1 VILDLVRMK
10 INAARSK
17 IVSTVIATLISGL
30 LVSIP
35 VSIPAQANTNA
46 CVPLESTAGGDTVLT
61 FKDVGNCNWAVPTG
75 VTSVRVL
82 VVGGGGSGG
91 GGLSGRW
98 FGAGGGG
105 GAVVENQSLTM
116 TSGAAISVTVGRG
129 GTKSNYNT
137 TYTGADFDLRSGSSS
152 VFGSITAGGGKSA
165 INSTP
170 AGGVSGNGNA
180 GGIATTIEYPWGYGG
195 AGAGAPGNG
204 KSPGAGVVSNIS
216 GTSWEYGGGGN
227 GNAGSPAVNPR
238 DGAGSQDVAA
248 LANRGGGGSQMSTTD
263 SYNGGAGGSGV
274 VIVRY
279 LPVPACNPTSTSA
292 SNGDTI
298 VTFTALGACYWEVP
312 TGLTKAWVVAVG
324 GGGAAGAGSLNK
336 WWGAGGGGGEVIS
349 TTAALTP
356 ANLVTVV
363 VGAGG
368 TTTDGLQS
376 SFGTVVARAG
386 KTPTNTTSVGG
397 VGGSGTAGGTGT
409 TTTGNGGGGAQSP
422 GVGINPGAGLVVG
435 ISGTPFEYGGGG
447 NGYNTTGTPGIERP
461 GAGTFGTAALANRGG
476 GGSQMSG
483 ARGAGGSGIVIV
495 RYKTSANAN
504 APTCA
509 PTVGFGGVAGVATN
523 QAGHGC
529 VIVAYTV
536 SGSTT
541 YQTFNYTGGDQSW
554 TSPASTTELTFY
566 LVGAGGGAINVA
578 GGGNGASGGFA
589 TASYSAAS
597 STVFKIIVGQG
608 GNGTT
613 QSLNTYGGG
622 GKADY
627 GSGGGRSA
635 IRVGSETEDLITA
648 GGGGG
653 GGYDAKCGGA
663 GGGTTGQ
670 DAVIRTANG
679 EHGKG
684 AKENAGGAGGFSVNN
699 RTGGTGIKY
708 QGGLGQDDSGGGGG
722 GYWGGGGGGDNIGAG
737 GGSGYFDPSRTT
749 SATLV
754 QGTCS
759 TPGNSGALAYG
770 ITYNGN
776 GNTAG
781 TVPAAQA
788 VSAFSS
794 ATTATNSGSL
804 VKEGFTFAGW
814 NTVANA
820 TGTSYAANASITPAG
835 EVTLYAQWNSTI
847 TYNTNGATGTVPTA
861 VTTTTDA
868 SRTFNLNSGSGL
880 TRTGLSFAGWN
891 PAADGSGIYYAG
903 GASYT
908 STGTRTLFAIFR
920 PLYTYNANGATSG
933 TVPAPAFGP
942 VPGTQC
948 VTDPGFNNCR
958 IISYTGTNQTFT
970 IPNNIDA
977 TKGIMVEAWGAGGGG
992 TFAYYGDPSGG
1003 AGGYSKAK
1011 INSPTAGGVLTVI
1024 VGQGGLVRDTTTKF
1038 GGGGA
1043 AGTASGANLGSSG
1056 GGYSGVFSG
1065 SGTSTPIVIS
1075 GGGGGGSPGT
1085 DSTGTPGGGGGANQ
1099 SGGQSGT
1106 ATAGGRGGTTSTGGA
1121 GATSNSCAT
1130 AGSSLLGGTGCA
1142 ISGAEGGGGGGGG
1155 YFGGGGGAYQTSTS
1169 GINGGGGGGSGFLNT
1184 TLATSVAAVKGTD
1197 GVYANFAYP
1206 DRTSPNYAFEAGR
1219 GGKPNTNIVA
1229 DNTGGN
1235 GLITIQWSSPLTGA
1249 EVSDNTGNLTRFGYV
1264 FAGWNTAADGSG
1276 TSVAAGS
1283 SFPGSVSATLF
1294 AAWTPSNTGL
1304 TPSFNTNTNTPIGVL
1319 KSTAYT
1325 INNEYTGTNN
1335 DLILSQY
1342 PDKIQIVASVPAGTL
1357 SITTTANL
1365 TLPIGYQTTLTTTAS
1380 AISFIGN
1387 LADVNAALA
1396 SLKYTAP
1403 ATAVITT
1410 VTITASYA
1418 GLNGDYRYNPATGSY
1433 YWRGA
1438 TTVVRQAALD
1448 RTTASNNCGVSFN
1461 GMCGYMTIP
1470 NNADESLY
1478 IVQKLGIGW
1487 IGLSKPTHPTLQ
1499 YVANAP
1505 SGLPTPP
1512 FTFWS
1517 SGEGG
1522 LSNEPNIGIRF
1533 TDGKW
1538 ADLTTQ
1544 SENPIYEFGGKS
1556 ETPIFAPLTRTIAI
1570 APNVTVTYVANS
1582 SNSGTVP
1589 SPLTGIGGNTLR
1601 AASNTGNLV
1610 KTGLTFAGW
1619 NTKADG
1625 TGITYLPNA
1634 EFTTATSISLFAMY
1648 LAACTPTRTT
1658 SGGFVILTF
1667 TGAGNCLWT
1676 TPAGVTSIDLLTV
1689 GGGGGGAGNLGG
1701 GGGGGQVVY
1710 QTGLAPIGTAVVT
1723 IGAGGAGGAGN
1734 YDATTNHG
1742 KTGVRSGFVSSTLNQ
1757 VALGGGGGK
1766 GRLNAT
1772 NLNPDG
1778 TPISSGWTGG
1788 GAAYQDSAA
1797 QILPDPGDG
1806 GNTVLGGAGSYNG
1819 GGGGGGAGGVGIG
1832 TNATSNAGAGGPG
1845 VSNSISGTATF
1856 YGGGGGTAL
1865 YGTNT
1870 NWTGVG
1876 GLGGGANAIRT
1887 GVGSAGGANTGGG
1900 GSGGYTTSG
1909 GSGGTGIVILRYSF
1923 GTPSAPTITSI
1934 TGTAN
1939 KLTVAFTPPTSD
1951 GGAAITNYEYTLD
1964 GGLTWTTISPAD
1976 AVSPIEITKLANGTT
1991 TLTNGTTYQVAIR
2004 ALNGKTGLASN
2015 VVPGTTPLS
2024 PPTIS
2029 AVAGNGRATVT
2040 VGAAVGESPTSF
2052 TVTALDNS
2060 GVALSPAKTCTVT
2073 APATSCVIT
2082 GLTNGTT
2089 YKFSAVANL
2098 GSQVST
2104 ATTTA
2109 TGVAPAAPIVTYNAN
2124 NGTVGPSNASTLDIS
2139 FNAGTPVVHPL
2150 PVRAGYNFTGWYNSA
2165 NALIGQNGANY
2176 EPAATIT
2183 LTAGWVGVTYS
2194 ISYNGNGN
2202 TAGTVPATGSYI
2214 NGSVSAYSILGNT
2227 GSLAKTGYTFAG
2239 WVDGTGS
2246 PRSGSYSTA
2255 ADLQLFASW
2264 TAVQFTVSFESASGS
2279 VSPANQLYT
2288 YGTAGFALPSAG
2300 TRVGYTFLGWSRTA
2314 TGTTVSSPFIADAD
2328 LTLYARW
2335 SGSTFSVAFNSNGG
2349 SISPATAFF
2358 TTGNTGITLPSAGD
2372 LSGYTFAGWT
2382 ETLNGNTL
2390 VTTPYSTS
2398 LNITLYAKWTAVP
2411 YNVTYNRG
2419 SIAGTPLTSLPATF
2433 PSNTTSTVSTVINL
2447 DNTITSEIDVSGTR
2461 YVFTG
2466 WKESVTNSVYKGNDP
2481 YRMSAAHVTFTAQW
2495 VAIYTVS
2502 YILNGGSVTAPAV
2515 LPPDVTRIDTYVENL
2530 TNVVPARAG
2539 FIFAGWKDQAG
2550 NLVSAHPVPANTT
2563 FVVGATRYLL
2573 YAQWTPEVYTVTYL
2587 PGAAGVTGTVTAT
2600 TGNYREN
2607 VTLGLNSTL
2616 DYTNYKFIGWK
2627 IGTTIYSAGGNY
2639 VLSAN
2644 VNAVAQWEST
2654 LSQIFYDIN
2663 GGTGSAAPSVATQNQ
2678 AVTLPL
2684 VGTFSRPGY
2693 SLAGWIGGGVTTPA
2707 ATYTNP
2713 TTNSVTLIAQW
2724 TLLAPAIPSTPTA
2737 VAASGSATISVNPG
2751 SGGGP
2756 ADSYVVTALDSSG
2769 NPLDPSKSCT
2779 VYVPSPSCVI
2789 SGLEDGTPYK
2799 FATTATNSAGTSTSS
2814 GASTAVTPA
2823 GKPSIVTGVSATA
2836 SNASAA
2842 VRFTAPASTG
2852 GAPIASYTVT
2862 ASTGQTCVITPTFPN
2877 PLVCNFTNNLTNG
2890 TAVTFTVQA
2899 NNGAY
2904 TSDTSTATI
2913 AVTPATVPGAP
2924 TGLTASSSAP
2934 GKATITFTAPT
2945 DNGGSAVTDYVV
2957 TSSPGGFTCV
2967 TANPSTGCE
2976 ITGLTNGTAYT
2987 FTAVARNSVGNS
2999 VNSTPSAAVTPVG
3012 KPSTPTNVVASAGNA
3027 SATVSFTAPNNG
3039 GSAITRYDVEA
3050 YDQNGVPISPALTC
3064 TLNVPFPTPLAC
3076 TFANSLANGL
3086 PYTFK
3091 VSATNAL
3098 GTSDSSTATSVITPA
3113 NLIPTTL
3120 DQILTPIGETFVGE
3134 LLTASVQFGGF
3145 PTPTVTYVWER
3156 CTTAA
3161 ATSCTTIAGANTDTY
3176 TTTSADLGSFIRY
3189 KATGTNTGRTLIGT
3203 SAVSDKITG
3212 NPVVTTP
3219 TIGLSGTTGTAFTLD
3234 IAVTGGAEP
3243 FTFAVSSGT
3252 LPAGLVI
3259 DPATGTISGT
3269 PTAVISSAITLL
3281 VADGKGKTG
3290 TTTFT
3295 ISIAAGESIVTCNAA
3310 CIAAEEAE
3318 ARAAR
3323 ERAAERAAEKIR
3335 ADATATAAS
3344 NKASADAA
3352 AAAAA
3357 ARAAIDKAAAA
3368 ALAQAAADAAARTA
3382 AAQAKAAADAQATAA
3397 KAAADAAAALRN
3409 SRTTA
3414 AAKAAATK
3422 SANTAAAAAASAVK
3436 EAASAAQKAAQ
3447 AKTTAANAN
3456 KQVDIAINS
3465 LNSKTAASQ
3474 ASAQANAIAA
3484 AAKAAANEAAAA
3496 AATRAA
3502 EARTAATAAQ
3512 KTAEET
3518 AARIATEQKEAADAA
3533 ANAKIAADA
3542 AAKATA
3548 EKIAATEAAR
3558 IAAEAAL
3565 KILNEKA
3572 ALAEQAAK
3580 ATSETVRAEINK
3592 KIEEVK
3598 VKAEEAQKVAVET
3611 SIKADAATAAQAI
3624 AVEIAEDANEEA
3636 QTTAAE
3642 AVAVKTE
3649 SATKSAA
3656 ATKAAAAA
3664 TVATKVATAAKEAAA
3679 RVPSKAVITKKP
3691 AASTNKNSATATVTG
3706 LKPGQKVKV
3715 TVNVRP
3721 R

>member
-1 VILDLVRMK
+1 MK

-35 VSIPAQANTNA
+35 VPANA
-46 CVPLESTAGGDTVLT
+46 
-61 FKDVGNCNWAVPTG
+61 
-75 VTSVRVL
+75 
-82 VVGGGGSGG
+82 
-91 GGLSGRW
+91 
-98 FGAGGGG
+98 
-105 GAVVENQSLTM
+105 
-116 TSGAAISVTVGRG
+116 
-129 GTKSNYNT
+129 
-137 TYTGADFDLRSGSSS
+137 
-152 VFGSITAGGGKSA
+152 
-165 INSTP
+165 
-170 AGGVSGNGNA
+170 
-180 GGIATTIEYPWGYGG
+180 
-195 AGAGAPGNG
+195 
-204 KSPGAGVVSNIS
+204 
-216 GTSWEYGGGGN
+216 
-227 GNAGSPAVNPR
+227 
-238 DGAGSQDVAA
+238 
-248 LANRGGGGSQMSTTD
+248 
-263 SYNGGAGGSGV
+263 
-274 VIVRY
+274 
-279 LPVPACNPTSTSA
+279 
-292 SNGDTI
+292 
-298 VTFTALGACYWEVP
+298 
-312 TGLTKAWVVAVG
+312 
-324 GGGAAGAGSLNK
+324 
-336 WWGAGGGGGEVIS
+336 
-349 TTAALTP
+349 TAASGQNCTLR
-356 ANLVTVV
+356 
-363 VGAGG
+363 VGLG
-368 TTTDGLQS
+368 
-376 SFGTVVARAG
+376 
-386 KTPTNTTSVGG
+386 
-397 VGGSGTAGGTGT
+397 
-409 TTTGNGGGGAQSP
+409 
-422 GVGINPGAGLVVG
+422 
-435 ISGTPFEYGGGG
+435 
-447 NGYNTTGTPGIERP
+447 GTPGV
-461 GAGTFGTAALANRGG
+461 
-476 GGSQMSG
+476 S
-483 ARGAGGSGIVIV
+483 
-495 RYKTSANAN
+495 
-504 APTCA
+504 
-509 PTVGFGGVAGVATN
+509 TN

-529 VIVAYTV
+529 VIIKYNN
-536 SGSTT
+536 GSADV
-541 YQTFNYTGGDQSW
+541 YETFNYTGVDQSW
-554 TSPASTTELTFY
+554 TSPTSTTSLTFY
-566 LVGAGGGAINVA
+566 LVGAGGGAMNA
-578 GGGNGASGGFA
+578 TGRGPGASGGFA
-589 TASYSAAS
+589 TGTYSAAS
-597 STVFKIIVGQG
+597 STVLKIIVGQG

-622 GKADY
+622 GKSDY

-635 IRVGSETEDLITA
+635 IRVGTATEDLITA
-648 GGGGG
+648 GGAGG

-684 AKENAGGAGGFSVNN
+684 ATQTAGGAGGFSVNN
-699 RTGGTGIKY
+699 RTGGTGVKY

-722 GYWGGGGGGDNIGAG
+722 GYWGGGGGGDNIGGG
-737 GGSGYFDPSRTT
+737 GGSGYLHPSLIT
-749 SATLV
+749 SGQLV
-754 QGTCS
+754 QGTC
-759 TPGNSGALAYG
+759 TAVGNSSALAYV
-770 ITYNGN
+770 ISYDGN
-776 GNTAG
+776 GNTG
-781 TVPAAQA
+781 GSVPGNTTVNAFA
-788 VSAFSS
+788 SASL
-794 ATTATNSGSL
+794 ATNSGIL
-804 VKEGFTFAGW
+804 ARTNYTFSGW
-814 NTVANA
+814 NTAANGG
-820 TGTSYAANASITPAG
+820 GTSYAAGATGVYINKDT
-835 EVTLYAQWNSTI
+835 TLYAQWSSTI

-868 SRTFNLNSGSGL
+868 SRTFLLNSGSGL
-880 TRTGLSFAGWN
+880 SRTGLSFAGWN
-891 PAADGSGIYYAG
+891 TAADGSGTNYSG
-903 GASYT
+903 GTSYI
-908 STGTRTLFAIFR
+908 STGTITLFAIFR
-920 PLYTYNANGATSG
+920 PLFTYNANGATSG

-948 VTDPGFNNCR
+948 VTDPGFNNCKVF
-958 IISYTGTNQTFT
+958 SYTGTNQTFT
-970 IPNNIDA
+970 VPSDIDA
-977 TKGIMVEAWGAGGGG
+977 TKGIMVEAWGAGGAG
-992 TFAYYGDPSGG
+992 TVAYYGDPSGG

-1011 INSPTAGGVLTVI
+1011 INAPTAGGVLTVI
-1024 VGQGGLVRDTTTKF
+1024 VGQGGLVRDTTTQF

-1043 AGTASGANLGSSG
+1043 GGVSSNGGSSG

-1065 SGTSTPIVIS
+1065 AGTGTPILIS
-1075 GGGGGGSPGT
+1075 GGGGAASPGSAI
-1085 DSTGTPGGGGGANQ
+1085 DGQAGGGGAASADSAIQN
-1099 SGGQSGT
+1099 GGQSST
-1106 ATAGGRGGTTSTGGA
+1106 ASVGGRGGTNTSGGA
-1121 GATSNSCAT
+1121 GATANASCAT
-1130 AGSSLLGGTGCA
+1130 AGSSLLGGNGCGIA
-1142 ISGAEGGGGGGGG
+1142 GSEAGSGGGGG
-1155 YFGGGGGAYQTSTS
+1155 YFGGGGGTYQTSTS
-1169 GINGGGGGGSGFLNT
+1169 GTPNGGGGGGSGYLNAS
-1184 TLATSVAAVKGTD
+1184 LATSVVAVKGPN
-1197 GVYANFAYP
+1197 GVFANFAFP
-1206 DRTSPNYAFEAGR
+1206 DRTSPNYAFDAGR
-1219 GGKPNTNIVA
+1219 GGKPNTNTVA

-1235 GLITIQWSSPLTGA
+1235 GLITIQWSTPTLSTA
-1249 EVSDNTGNLTRFGYV
+1249 VSDNTGNLTRFGYV

-1283 SFPGSVSATLF
+1283 SFPGSVSTNLF

-1365 TLPIGYQTTLTTTAS
+1365 TLPIGYQKTLTTTAS

-1438 TTVVRQAALD
+1438 TTVVRQTALD

-1533 TDGKW
+1533 TTGMW
-1538 ADLTTQ
+1538 ADLSTQ

-1556 ETPIFAPLTRTIAI
+1556 ETSIFAPLTRTIAI
-1570 APNVTVTYVANS
+1570 APNVTVTYVANGS
-1582 SNSGTVP
+1582 TAGTVP

-1648 LAACTPTRTT
+1648 LSACTPTRTT

-1689 GGGGGGAGNLGG
+1689 GGGGGGAGNLSG

-1723 IGAGGAGGAGN
+1723 VGAGGAGGAGN

-1797 QILPDPGDG
+1797 QILPDPGVG
-1806 GNTVLGGAGSYNG
+1806 GNAFLGGGGSPNG
-1819 GGGGGGAGGVGIG
+1819 GGGGGGAGGVGIA
-1832 TNATSNAGAGGPG
+1832 TNATNNAGAGGPG

-1865 YGTNT
+1865 YGTNAK
-1870 NWTGVG
+1870 WTGVG
-1876 GLGGGANAIRT
+1876 GVGGGANATRN
-1887 GVGSAGGANTGGG
+1887 GVGSVGGANTGGG
-1900 GSGGYTTSG
+1900 GSGGYTSSG
-1909 GSGGTGIVILRYSF
+1909 GAGGTGIVILRYSF
-1923 GTPSAPTITSI
+1923 GTPSAPTITSV

-1951 GGAAITNYEYTLD
+1951 GGSAITNYEYSLD
-1964 GGLTWTTISPAD
+1964 GGVTWTALSPTD
-1976 AVSPIEITKLANGTT
+1976 TTSPIEITKLANGST
-1991 TLTNGTTYQVAIR
+1991 TLSNGTTYQVAIR

-2015 VVPGTTPLS
+2015 VVAGTTPLS
-2024 PPTIS
+2024 PPTLS
-2029 AVAGNGRATVT
+2029 AVAGNAAATIT
-2040 VGAAVGESPTSF
+2040 VAAAAGESPTSF

-2060 GVALSPAKTCTVT
+2060 GVAISPAKTCIVT

-2082 GLTNGTT
+2082 GLANEST

-2098 GSQVST
+2098 GDQSST
-2104 ATTTA
+2104 ATTTS
-2109 TGVAPAAPIVTYNAN
+2109 TGVTPTAPIVTYDAN
-2124 NGTVGPSNASTLDIS
+2124 GGTVGASNTATLEVE

-2150 PVRAGYNFTGWYNSA
+2150 PVRTGYNFTGWFNSS
-2165 NALIGQNGANY
+2165 NTLIGQNGSNY

-2183 LTAGWVGVTYS
+2183 LTAGWAGVTYS

-2214 NGSVSAYSILGNT
+2214 NGSVSAYTILGNT
-2227 GSLAKTGYTFAG
+2227 GSLGKTGYTFAG
-2239 WVDGTGS
+2239 WVDGAGLS
-2246 PRSGSYSTA
+2246 RSGNYSTA

-2264 TAVQFTVSFESASGS
+2264 TAVQFTVSFDSASGS

-2288 YGTAGFALPSAG
+2288 YGATGITLPSAG
-2300 TRVGYTFLGWSRTA
+2300 TRSGYTFLGWSRTA
-2314 TGTTVSSPFIADAD
+2314 TGTTVSTPFIADAD

-2335 SGSTFSVAFNSNGG
+2335 AGSTFSVAFNSNGG
-2349 SISPATAFF
+2349 SISPATAYF
-2358 TTGNTGITLPSAGD
+2358 TTGNTGITLPSAGTQT
-2372 LSGYTFAGWT
+2372 GYNFAGWS
-2382 ETLNGNTL
+2382 ETLNGSTISDAYSATANVTL
-2390 VTTPYSTS
+2390 F
-2398 LNITLYAKWTAVP
+2398 AKWTAIS

-2419 SIAGTPLTSLPATF
+2419 SIAGTALTTLPATF
-2433 PSNTTSTVSTVINL
+2433 PSDTTSTVSTVFNL

-2466 WKESVTNSVYKGNDP
+2466 WKESGTNSVYKGNDP
-2481 YRMSAAHVTFTAQW
+2481 YRMSAAPVTFTAQW

-2502 YILNGGSVTAPAV
+2502 YILNGGSVLAPAV
-2515 LPPDVTRIDTYVENL
+2515 LPPDETRIDTYVENL
-2530 TNVVPARAG
+2530 TNVVPVRAG
-2539 FIFAGWKDQAG
+2539 FIFAGWKDQTG
-2550 NLVSAHPVPANTT
+2550 SLVSAHPVPANTT

-2573 YAQWTPEVYTVTYL
+2573 YAQWTPEVYTITYL
-2587 PGAAGVTGTVTAT
+2587 PGAAGVTGAVTAT

-2607 VTLGLNSTL
+2607 VTLGQNSSL

-2627 IGTTIYSAGGNY
+2627 IGSTIFSAGGNY
-2639 VLSAN
+2639 VLTSN
-2644 VNAVAQWEST
+2644 VNAEAQWEST

-2663 GGTGSAAPSVATQNQ
+2663 GGTGSAAPSVATQNV

-2693 SLAGWIGGGVTTPA
+2693 ALAGWIGGGVTTPA
-2707 ATYTNP
+2707 ATYTNT

-2724 TLLAPAIPSTPTA
+2724 TLLAPAIPSAPTA
-2737 VAASGSATISVNPG
+2737 VAGSGSANITVNPG

-2756 ADSYVVTALDSSG
+2756 ADSYVITALDSSG

-2779 VYVPSPSCVI
+2779 VYAPSTSCVI
-2789 SGLEDGTPYK
+2789 SGLEDGTSYK
-2799 FATTATNSAGTSTSS
+2799 FATTATNSVGTSTSS

-2823 GKPSIVTGVSATA
+2823 GKPGIVTGVSATE

-2842 VRFTAPASTG
+2842 VRFTAPATTG
-2852 GAPIASYTVT
+2852 GAPITSYTVT
-2862 ASTGQTCVITPTFPN
+2862 ASTGQTCVLTPTFPN
-2877 PLVCNFTNNLTNG
+2877 PLVCNFSNTLTNG
-2890 TAVTFTVQA
+2890 TTVTFTVRA

-2924 TGLTASSSAP
+2924 TGLTATSSEP

-2999 VNSTPSAAVTPVG
+2999 VNSGPSAAVTPVG

-3050 YDQNGVPISPALTC
+3050 YDQNGVPITPALTC

-3091 VSATNAL
+3091 VSATNTI

-3161 ATSCTTIAGANTDTY
+3161 ATSCTTIAGANADTY
-3176 TTTSADLGSFIRY
+3176 TTTSADIGSFIRY
-3189 KATGTNTGRTLIGT
+3189 KATGTNTGQTLTGT

-3259 DPATGTISGT
+3259 DAATGTISGT
-3269 PTAVISSAITLL
+3269 PTTAVSSVITLL
-3281 VADGKGKTG
+3281 IADDKGKTA

-3295 ISIAAGESIVTCNAA
+3295 ISIAGGASNVTPEPICNAA
-3310 CIAAEEAE
+3310 CIAAEEAA

-3323 ERAAERAAEKIR
+3323 ERAAEKAAEKIR
-3335 ADATATAAS
+3335 ADAAATAAS
-3344 NKASADAA
+3344 NKAAADAA

-3357 ARAAIDKAAAA
+3357 ARAAIDKATAA

-3422 SANTAAAAAASAVK
+3422 SANTAAAAAATAVK
-3436 EAASAAQKAAQ
+3436 AAATAAQQAAQ
-3447 AKTTAANAN
+3447 AKTTAANAS

-3502 EARTAATAAQ
+3502 EARAVAAAAQ
-3512 KTAEET
+3512 KEAEET

-3533 ANAKIAADA
+3533 AKAKIAADA

-3565 KILNEKA
+3565 KILNEIA
-3572 ALAEQAAK
+3572 ALAEQSAK
-3580 ATSETVRAEINK
+3580 ATTETARTEINK
-3592 KIEEVK
+3592 KIEEVSAR
-3598 VKAEEAQKVAVET
+3598 AEEAQKAVVET
-3611 SIKADAATAAQAI
+3611 STKADAAVDALAI
-3624 AVEIAEDANEEA
+3624 AVETAEAANEEA
-3636 QTTAAE
+3636 QTKAEE
-3642 AVAVKTE
+3642 AVAVKAE
-3649 SATKSAA
+3649 FATKSAA
-3656 ATKAAAAA
+3656 ATKAAASA
-3664 TVATKVATAAKEAAA
+3664 TVAAKVAAAAKAAAA
-3679 RVPSKAVITKKP
+3679 RVPSKAVIATKPKT
-3691 AASTNKNSATATVTG
+3691 STKKNSATATVTG